1 MTQGLTVVTG
11 ESGAGK
17 SIFLDAIGMVLGN
30 RVSKSLIRPSQDHCE
45 VSVEFNLAENEGAV
59 HALAKLDLQQ
69 TDDPNNCIV
78 RRVLRSDGRSR
89 AFINDSPVNLSSL
102 STFCKSLVEIHSQH
116 QNQELLE
123 HRVQLRWLDD
133 FIGASDGRNNLCTK
147 VEKTYRAWSL
157 ANDELQKAEASHD
170 DQTAQNELLRYQ
182 VEELDELQ
190 IVSNEY
196 ANLTLEQ
203 KRASLSKDL
212 KLLVSQ
218 ILEDL
223 ENGAETI
230 DRSLRGLETSGDDN
244 KELLS
249 SMDLIGSSKVFI
261 EEGLSELR
269 SYEKTL
275 DFDDEAINHID
286 QRLAK
291 YHEVARK
298 HKVKPEDLAT
308 YALELHQRLD
318 DTQMDGARLNLLEEV
333 ATSCRLEY
341 EKFATQL
348 STLRRKKE
356 KEFTKSINKLFDQMG
371 MKGASI
377 GIEFSST
384 QNKNGFETVNYLV
397 KTNPKYPAGSLKD
410 LASGGELSRISLAIQ
425 VIAAEK
431 SRLPCLI
438 LDEADVGIGGTTADV
453 IGRLLRD
460 LASQTQIVC
469 VTHAPQVA
477 ALGDSHLLVSKQ
489 KQDTSIKTIDE
500 SARIEEISRMLG
512 GRTITDETRNYAKV
526 LYTDA
531 RKN

>member
-1 MTQGLTVVTG
+1 M
-11 ESGAGK
+11 
-17 SIFLDAIGMVLGN
+17 
-30 RVSKSLIRPSQDHCE
+30 
-45 VSVEFNLAENEGAV
+45 
-59 HALAKLDLQQ
+59 
-69 TDDPNNCIV
+69 
-78 RRVLRSDGRSR
+78 
-89 AFINDSPVNLSSL
+89 
-102 STFCKSLVEIHSQH
+102 
-116 QNQELLE
+116 
-123 HRVQLRWLDD
+123 
-133 FIGASDGRNNLCTK
+133 
-147 VEKTYRAWSL
+147 
-157 ANDELQKAEASHD
+157 
-170 DQTAQNELLRYQ
+170 
-182 VEELDELQ
+182 
-190 IVSNEY
+190 VSNEY
-196 ANLTLEQ
+196 ANLTSEH

-308 YALELHQRLD
+308 YALELHQKLD
-318 DTQMDGARLNLLEEV
+318 DTQKDGARINLLEEV

-384 QNKNGFETVNYLV
+384 QNENGFETVNYLV
-397 KTNPKYPAGSLKD
+397 KTNPMYPAGSLKD

-489 KQDTSIKTIDE
+489 KQDTSIKTIDKI
-500 SARIEEISRMLG
+500 ARIE
-512 GRTITDETRNYAKV
+512 
-526 LYTDA
+526 
-531 RKN
+531 